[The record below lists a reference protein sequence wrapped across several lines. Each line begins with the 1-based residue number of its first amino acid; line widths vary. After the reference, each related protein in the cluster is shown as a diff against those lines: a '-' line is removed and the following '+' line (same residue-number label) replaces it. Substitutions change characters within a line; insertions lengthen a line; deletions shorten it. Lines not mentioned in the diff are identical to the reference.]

1 MKKKLFKTWP
11 VFFFLLSNA
20 PGVHFKLSE
29 FVWSKIVEPATTFQN
44 YHINTI
50 CSIIS
55 PFQFFWYFP
64 FVYNSLRSSLECMI
78 LCDRKWPFSSCSIGR
93 RYDSFRSLFL
103 PVCQFTVS
111 EELVKTI
118 LKLLHYPFTNNQAIL
133 FCSVSLI
140 LVCVT
145 LRDHGIVW
153 QSWKREERGECLN
166 IKVPQVPQISNFE
179 RIYTVGFFKWWN
191 TRS

>member
-1 MKKKLFKTWP
+1 
-11 VFFFLLSNA
+11 
-20 PGVHFKLSE
+20 
-29 FVWSKIVEPATTFQN
+29 
-44 YHINTI
+44 
-50 CSIIS
+50 
-55 PFQFFWYFP
+55 
-64 FVYNSLRSSLECMI
+64 MI

-118 LKLLHYPFTNNQAIL
+118 LKLLHYPFTNNQAIF

-153 QSWKREERGECLN
+153 QSWKREERGECLISKYLKSLRYLISSVFTPWVSSN
-166 IKVPQVPQISNFE
+166 GEIQDRKRSDKVKVLL
-179 RIYTVGFFKWWN
+179 
-191 TRS
+191 